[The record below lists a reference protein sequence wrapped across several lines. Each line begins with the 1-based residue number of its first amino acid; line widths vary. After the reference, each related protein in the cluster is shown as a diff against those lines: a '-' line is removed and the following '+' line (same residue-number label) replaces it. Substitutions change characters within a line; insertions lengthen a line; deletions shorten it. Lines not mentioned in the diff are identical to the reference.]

1 MKVYILYILKVL
13 NLLHTP
19 IKSYEGKHFP
29 YIRLLKECFFTAKLF
44 QKSYKKKKKERERK
58 IDREREKK
66 KERERNIEN
75 VREREIEKIREW
87 KKMINSIDVLTSAA
101 GNTLHLKFT
110 NESLDKQH

>member
-1 MKVYILYILKVL
+1 MECYYRCGLVSISILKHTSLIVPSHMKVYILYILKIL

-29 YIRLLKECFFTAKLF
+29 YIRFLKECFFTAKLF
-44 QKSYKKKKKERERK
+44 HKWYKKKKKERERR

-75 VREREIEKIREW
+75 VREREIEKVRE
-87 KKMINSIDVLTSAA
+87 
-101 GNTLHLKFT
+101 
-110 NESLDKQH
+110 